1 MLLAIDVGNSETV
14 VGAFPG
20 PDNPAE
26 GLLDHWR
33 VSTVAERTG
42 DELALLVD
50 QLLGLR
56 DLSLLDDVTGV
67 VVSSVV
73 PRVTGALRD
82 MAGRFTGHPALVL
95 EPGVKSG
102 LPILYDNPKEVGA
115 DRIAN
120 AVAAFDVYG
129 GPTIV
134 VDFSPTA
141 TVFDAISAKGEYL
154 GGAITPGV
162 EVSLDGLF
170 DRAAGLRR
178 VELVPPRNVIG
189 RSIVESIQSGVVHGL
204 VALVDGII
212 GRFEEVLGPSTLVVT
227 GGHAG
232 LVARLSS
239 RHLHEDPWLTLH
251 GLRLVWLRNQ

>member
-1 MLLAIDVGNSETV
+1 MLLAIDVGNSETA
-14 VGAFPG
+14 VGAFPR
-20 PDNPAE
+20 PDDPAE

-42 DELALLVD
+42 DELALFLE

-56 DLSLLDDVTGV
+56 DLSLLDDVSGV

-73 PRVTGALRD
+73 PRVTGALRE
-82 MAGRFTGHPALVL
+82 MAERFTGHPPLVL

-102 LPILYDNPKEVGA
+102 LPILYDNPREVGA

-141 TVFDAISAKGEYL
+141 TVFDAISAQGEYL
-154 GGAITPGV
+154 GGAIAPGV

-170 DRAAGLRR
+170 ERAAGLRR
-178 VELVPPRNVIG
+178 VELVRPRHVIG
-189 RSIVESIQSGVVHGL
+189 RSIVESVQSGVVHGL

-227 GGHAG
+227 GGHAA
-232 LVARLSS
+232 LVARLSP
-239 RHLHEDPWLTLH
+239 RLLHEDPWLTLH